1 MAAESLKLTK
11 KQEKDLAEVMQGTP
25 RALRNCAESLIR
37 AGTAPGLA
45 KKKLDRIAK
54 ECDVRDVAP

>member
-1 MAAESLKLTK
+1 MGAESLKLTK

-37 AGTAPGLA
+37 AGTATSLA

-54 ECDVRDVAP
+54 ECDVRDPTP